1 MRNVISWIKKQ
12 IAQLSVVVLS
22 CILGVFLV
30 EVTLRIVVSDDPW
43 IKTRE
48 ANILRDVHFKYDI
61 SNIYE
66 NNSSIVDYV
75 RNKHGLRDSCAN
87 PAEIDI
93 LTIGGS
99 TTDQRYV
106 NFDFTY
112 QSIIERR
119 LKTYLNDFGCVSNA
133 GVDGHSTFGHLFSF
147 KHWFPLIPN
156 LKPKFIVLYIGIND
170 VNFLRK
176 ISLNFGYDTMKEHG
190 IKAFFKK
197 LEVVK
202 ALLPLYRF
210 LKQKIKSDSPIY
222 ADHKLIL
229 YSDDDYVINVIN
241 NQTEFLSK
249 QNTSVFRSRMQSL
262 MEHISSLG
270 AIPVCITQP
279 HRYIMKKNG
288 QTYGIPD
295 VLGKG
300 FSGVDFDYSIRKLN
314 DVMFELCKKNTLDL
328 YNHQF
333 LSTHFYDGVHTTST
347 GSSEI
352 GERIAEFIISRFLTQ
367 QAVNGD

>member
-1 MRNVISWIKKQ
+1 MSWIKKR
-12 IAQLSVVVLS
+12 IASLSLVILS
-22 CILGVFLV
+22 CIFGVILI
-30 EVTLRIVVSDDPW
+30 EVTLRIIVSYDPW
-43 IKTRE
+43 SKTRE
-48 ANILRDVHFKYDI
+48 ANILRNVYYKYNI
-61 SNIYE
+61 SNTYE

-75 RNKHGLRDSCAN
+75 RNKYGLRDSCAT
-87 PAEIDI
+87 PSEIDI

-106 NFDFTY
+106 SFDNTY

-119 LKTYLNDFGCVSNA
+119 LKTYINDFGCVSNA
-133 GVDGHSTFGHLFSF
+133 GVDGHSTWGHLFSF
-147 KHWFPLIPN
+147 EHWFPIIPN
-156 LKPKFIVLYIGIND
+156 LRPKFIVLYIGIND
-170 VNFLRK
+170 VNLLRK
-176 ISLNFGYDTMKEHG
+176 IPLNSGYEKMGEHG
-190 IKAFFKK
+190 IKSFFKNF
-197 LEVVK
+197 EIVK
-202 ALLPLYRF
+202 SLLPLYRF
-210 LKQKIKSDSPIY
+210 LKQKTNSDSPIY
-222 ADHKLIL
+222 AKHKLIR

-249 QNTSVFRSRMQSL
+249 QNTSIFRSRMQSL

-300 FSGVDFDYSIRKLN
+300 FSGIDFDYSLRKLN
-314 DVMFELCKKNTLDL
+314 DVIFELCKKNTLDL

-333 LSTHFYDGVHTTST
+333 LSIHFYDGVHTTSS
-347 GSSEI
+347 GSREI
-352 GERIAEFIISRFLTQ
+352 GERIAEFIIARFFKQ
-367 QAVNGD
+367 